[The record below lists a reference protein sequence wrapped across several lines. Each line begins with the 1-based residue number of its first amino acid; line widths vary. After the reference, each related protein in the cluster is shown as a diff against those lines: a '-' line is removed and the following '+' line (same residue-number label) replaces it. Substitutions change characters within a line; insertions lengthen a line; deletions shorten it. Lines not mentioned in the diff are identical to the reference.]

1 MKNILSNWQFKTIN
15 NTLYYKILISY
26 ILSRFQ
32 DIITNKT
39 RRRRNTCTTVHFLYK
54 IFIFIV
60 LFLIIPL

>member
-1 MKNILSNWQFKTIN
+1 MKNLLSNWQFKTIN

-39 RRRRNTCTTVHFLYK
+39 RRRRITCTTVHFLYK